1 MMNKK
6 ILEDFISIVDVKNII
21 TNSKDLEKY
30 NKDWRGFYKNKSLLK
45 FKSKNEIDLMKS
57 LKKVFDTRNILNPG
71 KIFDF

>member
-6 ILEDFISIVDVKNII
+6 ILEDFISIFDVKNII
-21 TNSKDLEKY
+21 TNSKDLAKY

-57 LKKVFDTRNILNPG
+57 LKKVFDPRNILNPG
-71 KIFDF
+71 KIFDI